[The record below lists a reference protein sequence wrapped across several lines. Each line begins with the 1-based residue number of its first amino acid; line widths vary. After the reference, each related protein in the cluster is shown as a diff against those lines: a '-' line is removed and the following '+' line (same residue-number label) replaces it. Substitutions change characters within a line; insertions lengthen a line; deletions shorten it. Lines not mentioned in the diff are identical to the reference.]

1 MKLGWRGKSIEKSH
15 PLIRLIV
22 PLPGSRASLSC
33 HNTQGR
39 SMCWPDLL
47 LLFHIYSSTLTLCC
61 ICLAGS
67 FPLPSA
73 IIFQNNSH
81 RPPWK
86 LVRHYCFFILT
97 GQHHHNAIACISQP
111 LLVLF
116 VQSLCVLIGRITVP
130 SSCVMWCLKYHTCQ
144 VVSHWTHYCSL
155 IMCHVMSE
163 IPYMSDGVT
172 LDTLLFPYHVSCD
185 VWNTV
190 HVRWCLTG
198 HITASS
204 CMSGVDWNI
213 YVSCDIGSISHVI
226 VMAETL
232 CMSCDVTC
240 HVMSET
246 VYVSY
251 NDVWNIAVWS
261 TGHVIVMAE
270 TLCVSRVVT
279 CCLMSEIL
287 FFIVMSE
294 TLLSGALYMTCDVSC
309 CVMSETLYVSCGV
322 WNTVHNYKPCDA

>member
-1 MKLGWRGKSIEKSH
+1 
-15 PLIRLIV
+15 
-22 PLPGSRASLSC
+22 
-33 HNTQGR
+33 
-39 SMCWPDLL
+39 
-47 LLFHIYSSTLTLCC
+47 
-61 ICLAGS
+61 
-67 FPLPSA
+67 
-73 IIFQNNSH
+73 
-81 RPPWK
+81 
-86 LVRHYCFFILT
+86 
-97 GQHHHNAIACISQP
+97 
-111 LLVLF
+111 
-116 VQSLCVLIGRITVP
+116 
-130 SSCVMWCLKYHTCQ
+130 
-144 VVSHWTHYCSL
+144 
-155 IMCHVMSE
+155 MCHVMSE
-163 IPYMSDGVT
+163 IPYMSGGVT
-172 LDTLLFPYHVSCD
+172 LDTLLFPHHVSCD

-204 CMSGVDWNI
+204 CMSCVDWNI